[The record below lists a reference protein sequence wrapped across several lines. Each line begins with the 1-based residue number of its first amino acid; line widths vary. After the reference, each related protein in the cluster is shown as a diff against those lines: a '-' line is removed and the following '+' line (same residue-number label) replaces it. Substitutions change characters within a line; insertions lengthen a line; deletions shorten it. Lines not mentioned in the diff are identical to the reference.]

1 MEKFAFGVL
10 VGGMLGALLVAN
22 NNKMRTLVKK
32 AQAESQE
39 KWRAFMDEKM
49 EMVEEG
55 LDKASEKMDEL
66 SQKAKDKLSKK
77 SKSNA

>member
-32 AQAESQE
+32 AQEESKE
-39 KWRAFMDEKM
+39 KLRSFMDEKM
-49 EMVEEG
+49 DMMEEG
-55 LDKASEKMDEL
+55 LDKLTQRAFRT
-66 SQKAKDKLSKK
+66 
-77 SKSNA
+77 

>member
-39 KWRAFMDEKM
+39 KLRSFMDEKM
-49 EMVEEG
+49 DMMEEG
-55 LDKASEKMDEL
+55 LDKL
-66 SQKAKDKLSKK
+66 TQKAEETTDKAKNKLSKK
-77 SKSNA
+77 QA

>member
-39 KWRAFMDEKM
+39 KLRSFMDEKM
-49 EMVEEG
+49 DMREEG
-55 LDKASEKMDEL
+55 LDKL
-66 SQKAKDKLSKK
+66 TQKAEETTDKAKNKLSKK
-77 SKSNA
+77 QA